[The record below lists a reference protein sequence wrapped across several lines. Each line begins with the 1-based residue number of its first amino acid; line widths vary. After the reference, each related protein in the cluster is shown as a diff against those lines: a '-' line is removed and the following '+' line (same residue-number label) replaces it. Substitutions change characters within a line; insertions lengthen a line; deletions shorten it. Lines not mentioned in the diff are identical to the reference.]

1 MPPCTFYHSNSCKI
15 NPERHRLSLYCFSYC
30 APRHMK
36 RDQNSKITIQKTIIV
51 NGSGYRGRHAA
62 LLTYR
67 SACIVLQNENETIN
81 YKFAHASRPLPM
93 MQSSLNRHLHL
104 FKKPKSRL
112 ALVSPTTATVTGVGD
127 GVVRLL
133 TIDAVDDTSVSSVF
147 SVCTEFLVVAVDR
160 RSASMVVA
168 FVPFIFS
175 TLSGCSIGCLSSRND
190 SDKICN

>member
-1 MPPCTFYHSNSCKI
+1 MVIADGTLLYLHIEAPVLHCKMKTKRLII
-15 NPERHRLSLYCFSYC
+15 N
-30 APRHMK
+30 
-36 RDQNSKITIQKTIIV
+36 
-51 NGSGYRGRHAA
+51 
-62 LLTYR
+62 LLTR
-67 SACIVLQNENETIN
+67 HV
-81 YKFAHASRPLPM
+81 PPM